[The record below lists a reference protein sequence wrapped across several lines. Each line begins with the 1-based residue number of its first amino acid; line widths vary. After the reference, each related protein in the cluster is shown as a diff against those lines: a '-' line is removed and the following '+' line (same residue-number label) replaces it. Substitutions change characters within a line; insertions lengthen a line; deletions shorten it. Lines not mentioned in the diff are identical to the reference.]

1 MAGWGSLPRTSKVL
15 APAPSARL
23 RDACRRPAKTAVQ
36 WPRSWKPQAQTRH
49 PRSAPA
55 GDRSMTARMS
65 AADPSAGLG
74 WRRAHLPTH
83 PRPSRPRR
91 VPPNP
96 RRDVHRGCVGSSR
109 ETGAGAGAG
118 RPGAPA
124 LRALDPHA
132 LRVPAEEARGVQVSF
147 LARAA
152 PSTACGSH
160 AGCLRGWEPFWRPGA
175 PRRLRTAHPCIAPGC
190 CWVFAE

>member
-15 APAPSARL
+15 ALAPSARL

-132 LRVPAEEARGVQVSF
+132 LRVPAEGNTRGEGELPGKSSAEHGLRLSRWLSPGLGTLLEARSSQEAAHRTSLHRSWVLLGV
-147 LARAA
+147 
-152 PSTACGSH
+152 C
-160 AGCLRGWEPFWRPGA
+160 
-175 PRRLRTAHPCIAPGC
+175 
-190 CWVFAE
+190 

>member
-15 APAPSARL
+15 ALAPSARL

-132 LRVPAEEARGVQVSF
+132 LRVPAEGNTRGEGELPGKSSAEHGPRLSRWLSPGLGTLLEARSSQEAAHRTSLHRSWVLLGV
-147 LARAA
+147 
-152 PSTACGSH
+152 C
-160 AGCLRGWEPFWRPGA
+160 
-175 PRRLRTAHPCIAPGC
+175 
-190 CWVFAE
+190 